1 MATLAMPSPACPAPP
16 AVSLDV
22 PDTWRAQL
30 SSGALMDVV
39 FGADPQAGRL
49 IVRHLVLVSD
59 DLVDQVVDG
68 FRSQTESAGGIAD
81 DPFQLR
87 IDDRTATAFNTA
99 DDTSATG
106 TARVVALGFFD
117 ESAEGPASGLMF
129 IGEASGAD
137 REDRYAEIRDMVLS
151 ASFGRLV
158 LDAPTP
164 TDPRPESRPDP
175 QTVSHDDEETDV

>member
-39 FGADPQAGRL
+39 FAADPQAGRL

-59 DLVDQVVDG
+59 DLVGQVVDG
-68 FRSQTESAGGIAD
+68 FRTRTETAGGIAD

-99 DDTSATG
+99 DDTSATA

-117 ESAEGPASGLMF
+117 EAAEGPASGLMF
-129 IGEASGAD
+129 IGEASGTD

-164 TDPRPESRPDP
+164 TDPRPDP
-175 QTVSHDDEETDV
+175 QPESHDAEETDA